1 MPLEV
6 LIPERIR
13 RQLGI
18 KTAEEGRSL
27 RELVLRALPSIG
39 IDVTDQ
45 EIGGQ
50 ARPEGEAGSKECMI
64 S

>member
-18 KTAEEGRSL
+18 KAAEEGRSL
-27 RELVLRALPSIG
+27 RELVLRDLPSIG

-45 EIGGQ
+45 EIRGKRGRKQ
-50 ARPEGEAGSKECMI
+50 GMCMI